1 MAYNKHATI
10 PYYSKKKGLQTMK
23 QGTLHPICLILFD
36 AAKVQT
42 ILQTTKFCSKKGCVP
57 TKKAA
62 TRPHEL
68 RPVSLADCVEATIAL
83 SANRLFHK

>member
-23 QGTLHPICLILFD
+23 QGTLHPICLMLQRYKQFC
-36 AAKVQT
+36 KPPNFVQ
-42 ILQTTKFCSKKGCVP
+42 KKGCVP

>member
-23 QGTLHPICLILFD
+23 QGTLHPICLMLQRYKQFC
-36 AAKVQT
+36 KPPNFVQ
-42 ILQTTKFCSKKGCVP
+42 KKRMCAD
-57 TKKAA
+57 KKS
-62 TRPHEL
+62 RHSSHEL

>member
-10 PYYSKKKGLQTMK
+10 PYYSKKGVANDEARYA
-23 QGTLHPICLILFD
+23 PPYLFD

-42 ILQTTKFCSKKGCVP
+42 ILQTTKFCSKKKDVCRQ
-57 TKKAA
+57 KKAA